1 MRIKIRMRE
10 KVEIKTKAEILV
22 EFLKRKADKEIYD
35 DFFAFNDL
43 GLPLAVVIANDLCDL
58 NEKGVSILNETYI
71 SLLVELDIE
80 DLRKEYNNLDEIF
93 SDGFVPDEDE

>member
-10 KVEIKTKAEILV
+10 KVEIKTKAKILV

-35 DFFAFNDL
+35 DFFTFNDL

-58 NEKGVSILNETYI
+58 N
-71 SLLVELDIE
+71 
-80 DLRKEYNNLDEIF
+80 
-93 SDGFVPDEDE
+93 